1 MATDVEAIIANL
13 VAFYDFSGKRVIH
26 VGAGGGQLIGYAH
39 RARHVTAVDPDAQ
52 AIERLRER
60 LTGELATKFTIVQ
73 GDFCAMRL
81 TANVVLFEV
90 CLHEIA
96 DPVKALECAARTA
109 PDIVVIDHLPESEWS
124 WYACETE
131 KLEVSWGAV
140 ETRGVRR
147 RAPFEAQQR
156 FRDYE
161 ELLGKLGGLGEEATR
176 RMGTFEG
183 RRDIVIPMPYG
194 IALL

>member
-1 MATDVEAIIANL
+1 MATDIDAIVANL
-13 VAFYDFSGKRVIH
+13 GTFYDFGGKRVIH

-39 RARHVTAVDPDAQ
+39 RAGHVTAVDPDAQ

-60 LTGELATKFTIVQ
+60 LTGELATKFTVIQ
-73 GDFCAMRL
+73 GDFCEMRL
-81 TANVVLFEV
+81 TADVVLFEV

-96 DPVKALECAARTA
+96 DPVGALECAAKAA

-131 KLEVSWGAV
+131 KLEASWGAV
-140 ETRGVRR
+140 EARGVRR
-147 RAPFEAQQR
+147 RADFQAQQR
-156 FRDYE
+156 FRDHD
-161 ELLGKLGGLGEEATR
+161 ELLGKLGGLGEEAIR
-176 RMGTFEG
+176 RMGKFKG
-183 RRDIVIPMPYG
+183 QKDIVIPMPYG